1 MKIPSKD
8 VSGYPGIMLRRR
20 ERMSRAGGVLE
31 GFPPPRSDTT
41 MPEYSLYAHAKRFR
55 LKKNEWWR
63 HADWMRSTYDV
74 RTLALG
80 IYDYLLTERE
90 LEEYAQWWNKPGKSH
105 HTQPAIVAL
114 AKSRLAL
121 AKRAE
126 PGVMFDEWIKKHAD
140 ADQLANQP

>member
-1 MKIPSKD
+1 MEIPSIG

-20 ERMSRAGGVLE
+20 ERMSRAGGQLE
-31 GFPPPRSDTT
+31 GFAPPRADDT
-41 MPEYSLYAHAKRFR
+41 MPEFSLYAQTRRFR
-55 LKKNEWWR
+55 LKKSDWWR

-90 LEEYAQWWNKPGKSH
+90 LDEYAQWWNKPRTSH
-105 HTQPAIVAL
+105 HNQPAIVAL

-126 PGVMFDEWIKKHAD
+126 PGVMFDEWIRKHAD
-140 ADQLANQP
+140 ANQLADQP